1 MGNAIEKLTEAG
13 QLKTGNPED
22 VTKMTDAVLE
32 ATIHTT
38 KMTDEMVQLN
48 EALDRL
54 DGKNKVYRRIK
65 NQTKIKMQSILTEL

>member
-1 MGNAIEKLTEAG
+1 MDNAIEKLAEAG
-13 QLKTGNPED
+13 QLKTGNPEE
-22 VTKMTDAVLE
+22 VTQMTDAVLE

-38 KMTDEMVQLN
+38 KMTDEMIQLN

>member
-1 MGNAIEKLTEAG
+1 MGNAIEKLAKVG
-13 QLKTGNPED
+13 QLKTSNPEE
-22 VTKMTDAVLE
+22 VTQMTDAVLE
-32 ATIHTT
+32 ATIHTA

>member
-1 MGNAIEKLTEAG
+1 MDKAIEKLAGVG
-13 QLKTGNPED
+13 QLKTGNPEE
-22 VTKMTDAVLE
+22 VAQMTDAVLE

-38 KMTDEMVQLN
+38 KMTDEMIQLN

>member
-1 MGNAIEKLTEAG
+1 MGNAIEKLAEVG
-13 QLKTGNPED
+13 QLKTGNPEE
-22 VTKMTDAVLE
+22 VTQMTDAVLE
-32 ATIHTT
+32 ATIHTA

>member
-1 MGNAIEKLTEAG
+1 MGNAIEKLTEVS
-13 QLKTGNPED
+13 QLKTGNPEE
-22 VTKMTDAVLE
+22 VTQMTDAVLE
-32 ATIHTT
+32 ATIHTA

>member
-1 MGNAIEKLTEAG
+1 MGNAIEKLAEAG
-13 QLKTGNPED
+13 QLKTSNPEE
-22 VTKMTDAVLE
+22 VTQMTNAVLE
-32 ATIHTT
+32 ATIHTA
-38 KMTDEMVQLN
+38 KMTDEMIQLN

>member
-1 MGNAIEKLTEAG
+1 MGNAIEKLAEAG
-13 QLKTGNPED
+13 QLKTSNPEE
-22 VTKMTDAVLE
+22 VTQITDAVRE
-32 ATIHTT
+32 ATIHTA

-54 DGKNKVYRRIK
+54 DGKNKIYRRIK

>member
-1 MGNAIEKLTEAG
+1 MGNAIEKLAEAG
-13 QLKTGNPED
+13 QLKTSNPEE
-22 VTKMTDAVLE
+22 VTQMTNAVLE
-32 ATIHTT
+32 ATIHTA

>member
-1 MGNAIEKLTEAG
+1 MGNAIEKLAEAG
-13 QLKTGNPED
+13 QLKTGNPEE
-22 VTKMTDAVLE
+22 VTQMTDAVLE
-32 ATIHTT
+32 ATIHTA

>member
-1 MGNAIEKLTEAG
+1 MGNAIEKLAEAG
-13 QLKTGNPED
+13 QLKAGNPEEI
-22 VTKMTDAVLE
+22 TQMTDAVLE
-32 ATIHTT
+32 ATIHTA

>member
-1 MGNAIEKLTEAG
+1 MGNAIEKLAEAG
-13 QLKTGNPED
+13 QLKTGNPEE
-22 VTKMTDAVLE
+22 VTQMTDAVLE

>member
-13 QLKTGNPED
+13 QLKTGNPEE
-22 VTKMTDAVLE
+22 VTQMTDAVLE
-32 ATIHTT
+32 ATIHTA

>member
-1 MGNAIEKLTEAG
+1 MGNAIEKLAGAG
-13 QLKTGNPED
+13 QLKTGNPEE
-22 VTKMTDAVLE
+22 VAQMTDAVLE
-32 ATIHTT
+32 ATIHTA

>member
-1 MGNAIEKLTEAG
+1 MGNAIEKLAEAG
-13 QLKTGNPED
+13 QLKTGNPEE
-22 VTKMTDAVLE
+22 VTQMTDAVLE

-38 KMTDEMVQLN
+38 KMTDEMIQLN

>member
-1 MGNAIEKLTEAG
+1 MGNAIEKLAEAG
-13 QLKTGNPED
+13 QLKTGNPEE
-22 VTKMTDAVLE
+22 VTQMTDAVLE
-32 ATIHTT
+32 ATIHTA

-54 DGKNKVYRRIK
+54 DGKNKIYRRIK

>member
-1 MGNAIEKLTEAG
+1 MDNAIEKLARAG
-13 QLKTGNPED
+13 QLKTGNPEE
-22 VTKMTDAVLE
+22 VAQMTDAVLE
-32 ATIHTT
+32 ATIHTA

-54 DGKNKVYRRIK
+54 DGKNKIYRRIK

>member
-1 MGNAIEKLTEAG
+1 MGNAIEKLAEAG
-13 QLKTGNPED
+13 QLKTSNPEE
-22 VTKMTDAVLE
+22 VTQMTDAVLE
-32 ATIHTT
+32 ATIHTA

-54 DGKNKVYRRIK
+54 DGKNKIYRRIK

>member
-1 MGNAIEKLTEAG
+1 MGNAIEKLAEAG
-13 QLKTGNPED
+13 QLKTSNPEE
-22 VTKMTDAVLE
+22 VTQITDAVLE
-32 ATIHTT
+32 ATIHTA